1 MKKLTSL
8 FIFTLFTLVL
18 SLLTLTSCVNVNYV
32 YDNPDSYHVGGATL
46 TESIDGLDIDWMS
59 GEVRILLHD
68 LSTVVLAEE
77 SSGNIG
83 EDHSLRYKIS
93 DGRLTVKFAKS
104 AVFNTGLPNK
114 TLTVYL
120 PRAAVLNELKINT
133 AAADATLLEVAAR
146 AVDFESASGDIT
158 MEECDVS
165 ASFDAETASG
175 DIALTNCRIKNE
187 VSVDTASGS
196 VSLGLLTTLATAEIS
211 TASGNVSISASEIK
225 RLEAETASGDICL
238 SISVAP
244 ESIEFESAS
253 GNATLDLPSELNATL
268 SFETASGKSDVSLPH
283 TTKDGKIV
291 FGDGEALY
299 EIELV
304 SGNLTVK

>member
-1 MKKLTSL
+1 MKKFISPL
-8 FIFTLFTLVL
+8 IFTVFTTVL
-18 SLLTLTSCVNVNYV
+18 SLLALTSCVSINYV
-32 YDNPDSYHVGGATL
+32 YDNADSYSVGGATI
-46 TESIDGLDIDWMS
+46 TESIDGLDVDWTS

-68 LSTVVLAEE
+68 LTSVVISEE
-77 SSGNIG
+77 SSGNIS
-83 EDHSLRYKIS
+83 EEHSLRYKIT
-93 DGRLTVKFAKS
+93 DGKLTVKFAKS

-114 TLTVYL
+114 TLTVCL
-120 PRAAVLNELKINT
+120 PRAAVLNELKIST
-133 AAADATLLEVAAR
+133 SAADVTLLEIAAR

-175 DIALTNCRIKNE
+175 NIALTNCRIKNE

-211 TASGNVSISASEIK
+211 TASGDVSITASEIK
-225 RLEAETASGDICL
+225 HLEAETASGDISL
-238 SISVAP
+238 RLSVAP
-244 ESIEFESAS
+244 ESIEIESAS
-253 GNATLDLPSELNATL
+253 GNATLDLPSELNVTL
-268 SFETASGKSDVSLPH
+268 NFETASGKSDVSLPH